1 MFYEVKTINGA
12 KTKVPL
18 TNSSGV
24 VAGGNPIGTIISTYK
39 KIKPANYL
47 YCDGSTFDPEIY
59 PGLYLYLGTNTL
71 PDYRECA
78 MVGAEKNT
86 TNVFDSSETDPSTGL
101 PGTQSHDVYTEGEF
115 KDDQFQG
122 HFHGEDKTAFWSGS
136 STSGS
141 GEGAQLWS
149 SITGAATNIVSTAK
163 IKIQNNGENGTP
175 RIGSTTHGKQKAVFY
190 YIKAVDGVDITD
202 EDAFLEE
209 VKDFVEAGQSYS
221 TTEQR
226 TGGTWIDGKPIYR
239 LVSVADRT
247 LEGSNTQV
255 AGVFSQAIA
264 DTVDTIIRFTVVGG
278 RDAYPGQ
285 PSSAPMVTNFNA
297 WQSTADNK
305 NMYCNAD
312 NKIYSTSIIV
322 EYTKT
327 TD

>member
-1 MFYEVKTINGA
+1 MFYEVKTIDGV

-59 PGLYLYLGTNTL
+59 PGLYLYLGTNVL

-86 TNVFDSSETDPSTGL
+86 TNVFDSAETDPSTGL

-122 HFHGEDKTAFWSGS
+122 HAIQTTITTNSGPTELRRLTN
-136 STSGS
+136 TSGY
-141 GEGAQLWS
+141 
-149 SITGAATNIVSTAK
+149 TNNFNLDKIVSDGT
-163 IKIQNNGENGTP
+163 NGTP

-221 TTEQR
+221 TTEQK

-239 LVSVADRT
+239 LT
-247 LEGSNTQV
+247 
-255 AGVFSQAIA
+255 FA
-264 DTVDTIIRFTVVGG
+264 DTTGGIWTSSRNLVGTITNLDKMVRVEASAVVG
-278 RDAYPGQ
+278 AT
-285 PSSAPMVTNFNA
+285 ANFVTNIQA
-297 WQSTADNK
+297 SSTAITGLVDMTNGNVYVDIDN
-305 NMYCNAD
+305 
-312 NKIYSTSIIV
+312 ISTSYPKTCIV

>member
-1 MFYEVKTINGA
+1 MFYEVKTINGV

-59 PGLYLYLGTNTL
+59 PGLYLYLGTNVL

-86 TNVFDSSETDPSTGL
+86 TNVFDSTETDPSTGL

-122 HFHGEDKTAFWSGS
+122 HAIQTTITTNSGPTELRRLTN
-136 STSGS
+136 TSGY
-141 GEGAQLWS
+141 
-149 SITGAATNIVSTAK
+149 TNNFNLDKIVSDGT
-163 IKIQNNGENGTP
+163 NGTP

-202 EDAFLEE
+202 EDAFLGE
-209 VKDFVEAGQSYS
+209 VKDFVEDNTQPKSKVWVGALPDTGATALNIVGIVIPNASKVTSIGFQAIHRAGQADPVQYVYVDLVNNSSFWLGLGVVNATITISGTYDSANDTWTITNTTAPSIGFTTVKVNYS
-221 TTEQR
+221 EDVTV
-226 TGGTWIDGKPIYR
+226 K
-239 LVSVADRT
+239 
-247 LEGSNTQV
+247 SN
-255 AGVFSQAIA
+255 
-264 DTVDTIIRFTVVGG
+264 
-278 RDAYPGQ
+278 
-285 PSSAPMVTNFNA
+285 
-297 WQSTADNK
+297 
-305 NMYCNAD
+305 
-312 NKIYSTSIIV
+312 
-322 EYTKT
+322 
-327 TD
+327 

>member
-1 MFYEVKTINGA
+1 MFYEIKTINGV

-86 TNVFDSSETDPSTGL
+86 TNVFDSTETDPSTGL

-149 SITGAATNIVSTAK
+149 AITGAATNIVSTAK

-175 RIGSTTHGKQKAVFY
+175 RTGLVTHSKQKAVFY

-226 TGGTWIDGKPIYR
+226 TSGTWIDGKPIYR
-239 LVSVADRT
+239 KVIETNARTIYDNWNTVALDASVHADYVMKCYMVST
-247 LEGSNTQV
+247 SKNGTGG
-255 AGVFSQAIA
+255 GVSSEIKAIA
-264 DTVDTIIRFTVVGG
+264 YADGTIHINNQYSNVNNTV
-278 RDAYPGQ
+278 
-285 PSSAPMVTNFNA
+285 
-297 WQSTADNK
+297 
-305 NMYCNAD
+305 YC
-312 NKIYSTSIIV
+312 IL

>member
-1 MFYEVKTINGA
+1 MFYEVKTIDGV

-59 PGLYLYLGTNTL
+59 PGLYLYLGTNVL

-86 TNVFDSSETDPSTGL
+86 TNVFDSTETDPSTSL
-101 PGTQSHDVYTEGEF
+101 PGTQSHDVYSEGEF
-115 KDDQFQG
+115 KDDQLQG
-122 HFHGEDKTAFWSGS
+122 HEHRNMGAGSGGMS
-136 STSGS
+136 NHYAYTNNDSTYYPTSG
-141 GEGAQLWS
+141 
-149 SITGAATNIVSTAK
+149 IVSDGT
-163 IKIQNNGENGTP
+163 NGTP
-175 RIGSTTHGKQKAVFY
+175 RTGSTTHGKQKAVFY

-239 LVSVADRT
+239 ISVEDTSSISA
-247 LEGSNTQV
+247 S
-255 AGVFSQAIA
+255 ASAIS
-264 DTVDTIIRFTVVGG
+264 
-278 RDAYPGQ
+278 
-285 PSSAPMVTNFNA
+285 SSAYNIL
-297 WQSTADNK
+297 STK
-305 NMYCNAD
+305 NIEKVISACWNRPASGSYNSYYVPVE
-312 NKIYSTSIIV
+312 IEITSSSIKKKGMSSASGYTGSYLII